1 MSSVNKV
8 ILIGRLGK
16 DPETRYLPNGDAV
29 TSITI
34 ATTEKWKDKTG
45 EMKEETEWHQVS
57 LFTRLAEIAAKYLT
71 KGSLVYIEGSIKTRK
86 YTDKAGVEK
95 YATGIKANSMNM
107 LGSKETPQLDPKAR
121 QAPQAPKPASSGFDD
136 MDDSIPF

>member
-16 DPETRYLPNGDAV
+16 DPETRYLPSGDAV

-34 ATTEKWKDKTG
+34 ATTEKWKDKNG

-71 KGSLVYIEGSIKTRK
+71 KGSLVYIEGTIKTRK

-95 YATGIKANSMNM
+95 YATGIKANTMNM

-121 QAPQAPKPASSGFDD
+121 TSPQKPQNANFDD
-136 MDDSIPF
+136 SEIPF

>member
-71 KGSLVYIEGSIKTRK
+71 KGSLVYIEGAIKTRK
-86 YTDKAGVEK
+86 YTDKTGVEK
-95 YATGIKANSMNM
+95 YATGIKANTMNM

-121 QAPQAPKPASSGFDD
+121 TAPQAPKPAPSGFDD
-136 MDDSIPF
+136 MDDDIPF

>member
-16 DPETRYLPNGDAV
+16 DPETRYLPSGDAV
-29 TSITI
+29 TSVTI
-34 ATTEKWKDKTG
+34 ATTEKWKDKNG

-57 LFTRLAEIAAKYLT
+57 LFNRLAEIAAKYLT

-86 YTDKAGVEK
+86 YTDKTGVEK
-95 YATGIKANSMNM
+95 YATGIKANTMNM
-107 LGSKETPQLDPKAR
+107 LGSKETPQLDQKAR
-121 QAPQAPKPASSGFDD
+121 PAPQKPQGSGFDD
-136 MDDSIPF
+136 MGDDLPPF